1 MNLITFGSGLYLA
14 VVRQGVHPELD
25 DAARHEVAARV
36 LALDQALVDPNL
48 PKNNICNQILIFLV
62 QRRAIGV
69 QRAHCHI
76 KTPIHELFRRF
87 KKHKCLN

>member
-48 PKNNICNQILIFLV
+48 PK
-62 QRRAIGV
+62 
-69 QRAHCHI
+69 I
-76 KTPIHELFRRF
+76 KF
-87 KKHKCLN
+87 